1 MSTLVIVLGAGAA
14 LVVYGVKLYNALV
27 TKRNGVQNAWSDINI
42 QLKRRYDLVP
52 NLVEITKGYKDYEA
66 SVLENV
72 TKARVNAMSQD
83 SVAGKTQAEQK
94 LSGALNSF
102 FAVAE
107 NYPELKASENFKKLQ
122 EQLATLESD
131 IQSAR
136 RYFNA
141 SVREFNNAIQVF
153 PNSLIAEAF
162 KFKPSEFFDVEESEK
177 DNIKILL

>member
-1 MSTLVIVLGAGAA
+1 MSTSMIVLGAAVV
-14 LVVYGVKLYNALV
+14 LTVYGVKLYNALV
-27 TKRNGVQNAWSDINI
+27 TKRNGVSNAWSDINV

-52 NLVEITKGYKDYEA
+52 NLVEVTKGYKDYET
-66 SVLENV
+66 SVLESV

-107 NYPELKASENFKKLQ
+107 NYPDLKASENFQKLQ
-122 EQLATLESD
+122 EQLALLESD

-136 RYFNA
+136 RYYNA
-141 SVREFNNAIQVF
+141 SVRELNNAIQVF
-153 PNSLIAEAF
+153 PSSLLAGAF
-162 KFKPSEFFDVEESEK
+162 NFKSAEFFDTDVGEK
-177 DNIKILL
+177 EVVKVSF

>member
-1 MSTLVIVLGAGAA
+1 MSTSIIVLGVGVV

-27 TKRNGVQNAWSDINI
+27 TKRNGVQNAWSDINV

-66 SVLENV
+66 SVLESV
-72 TKARVNAMSQD
+72 TNARTNAMSQD
-83 SVAGKTQAEQK
+83 TVAGKTQAEQK
-94 LSGALNSF
+94 LTGALNSF

-107 NYPELKASENFKKLQ
+107 NYPELKASENFKQLQ
-122 EQLATLESD
+122 EQLAALEND

-136 RYFNA
+136 RYYNA

-153 PNSLIAEAF
+153 PSSLIAEAF
-162 KFKPSEFFDVEESEK
+162 KFKASEFFDVDASEK
-177 DNIKILL
+177 DNVKVSL